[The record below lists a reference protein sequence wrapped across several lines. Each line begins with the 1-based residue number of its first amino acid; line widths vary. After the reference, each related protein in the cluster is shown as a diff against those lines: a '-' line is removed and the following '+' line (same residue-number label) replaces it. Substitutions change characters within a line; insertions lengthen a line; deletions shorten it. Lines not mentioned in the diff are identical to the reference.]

1 MVCLFRTYCTS
12 ISSAKAAQLINGM
25 KTFSSTSTLILVVIS
40 SQLSTCAY
48 RGWYLTKLMVGLMVV
63 LVMWVLVVVSLQ
75 L

>member
-1 MVCLFRTYCTS
+1 M
-12 ISSAKAAQLINGM
+12 IGM
-25 KTFSSTSTLILVVIS
+25 KTFTSTSTLILVVIS

-63 LVMWVLVVVSLQ
+63 LVVWVLVVVSLQ